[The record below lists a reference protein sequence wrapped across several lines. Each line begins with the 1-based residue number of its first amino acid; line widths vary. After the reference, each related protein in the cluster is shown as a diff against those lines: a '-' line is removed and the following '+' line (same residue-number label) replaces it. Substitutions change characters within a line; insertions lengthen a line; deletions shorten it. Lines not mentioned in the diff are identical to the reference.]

1 MKVKY
6 KYSPIS
12 KQTTNKLKSRQ
23 YEFDEQKN
31 IKQHIKTRPAEAVS
45 FSGSAISEGQKLTGK
60 IGEAFVQNRPLN
72 KLIDFVYDNEAAY
85 NAIYAM
91 LIAGILKPLLVLKTK
106 DTDEKDKQMI
116 ATKNFLQAFLGSF
129 LSFTIGGNIVKKA
142 VDIIKN
148 NLKLLEIDENN
159 KITVLKA
166 DSDKAKELA
175 KEILKKQYKPSKE
188 RKGLLRKALEDNQG
202 YKKITEYI
210 KALFKKIEYE
220 PSENLIKN
228 KAKELV
234 DTCKNH
240 VEIFNKNPNFVKNLI
255 DKTKN
260 GKSGTTLYEAFE
272 SLWKNSTGWITA
284 IMKAKISSLLLPATV
299 AFIFAKKN
307 REKQQALEKENL
319 SKNYS
324 TLITSQQFQKD
335 KEYFSAILNKN
346 SNNTTNVAFTGNVTD
361 NIAKGLSKGI
371 EKLSMT
377 NFGENSVKLL
387 SKAKKPSAR
396 MADIESILL
405 TSYWVQ
411 NTLRSKKIDPDQKL
425 GLNIQTVLVTAVS
438 SSAAFIIDWLLDGL
452 INKGKT
458 KYSLEI
464 QNNIK
469 QLVNNNQGKEI
480 PDLSNAIKESC
491 RKLNNPEGIAKE
503 FVKKGI
509 NNITDEE
516 IKTLADK
523 LASGYGKKLS
533 KFKSLTIFTLV
544 VRFLVPVLMVKP
556 AGKIKQKIKK
566 MQQEKEQQKINISK
580 NEKAEELKEKAEELK
595 EKAEE
600 LKEKQEE
607 LKEKQEKEDDD

>member
-1 MKVKY
+1 M
-6 KYSPIS
+6 
-12 KQTTNKLKSRQ
+12 
-23 YEFDEQKN
+23 
-31 IKQHIKTRPAEAVS
+31 
-45 FSGSAISEGQKLTGK
+45 
-60 IGEAFVQNRPLN
+60 
-72 KLIDFVYDNEAAY
+72 
-85 NAIYAM
+85 
-91 LIAGILKPLLVLKTK
+91 
-106 DTDEKDKQMI
+106 
-116 ATKNFLQAFLGSF
+116 
-129 LSFTIGGNIVKKA
+129 
-142 VDIIKN
+142 
-148 NLKLLEIDENN
+148 
-159 KITVLKA
+159 
-166 DSDKAKELA
+166 
-175 KEILKKQYKPSKE
+175 
-188 RKGLLRKALEDNQG
+188 
-202 YKKITEYI
+202 
-210 KALFKKIEYE
+210 
-220 PSENLIKN
+220 
-228 KAKELV
+228 
-234 DTCKNH
+234 
-240 VEIFNKNPNFVKNLI
+240 I

-361 NIAKGLSKGI
+361 NIAKVLSKGI

-480 PDLSNAIKESC
+480 PDLSNVIKESC
-491 RKLNNPEGIAKE
+491 KKLNNPEGIAKE

-595 EKAEE
+595 EK
-600 LKEKQEE
+600 QEE

>member
-12 KQTTNKLKSRQ
+12 KQTTNNLKSRQ
-23 YEFDEQKN
+23 YEFDEQKI

-45 FSGSAISEGQKLTGK
+45 FSGSAISEGQKITGK

-148 NLKLLEIDENN
+148 NLKLLKIDENN

-166 DSDKAKELA
+166 DSGKAKELA

-220 PSENLIKN
+220 PNESLIES
-228 KAKELV
+228 KAEELV
-234 DTCKNH
+234 NTCKGH
-240 VEIFNKNPNFVKNLI
+240 VDIFNKNPNFVKNLI

-469 QLVNNNQGKEI
+469 QLVNNNQVKEI

-491 RKLNNPEGIAKE
+491 KKLNNPEGIAKE

-580 NEKAEELKEKAEELK
+580 NEKAEELNEKAEELK